1 MDFPG
6 TIQSLVMPTLVDP
19 TELGGQLQGY
29 ISSPGFAPAAILVAL
44 AAGAA
49 HALAPG
55 HGKTLAAAYLIGTEG
70 KARDALWLGSSVAVM
85 HTVSSLVLAVAWTF
99 FSLSDLIG
107 LESLTTVLQ
116 LVAGA
121 LVIATGI
128 WLIRRHLIH
137 PPGHSHG
144 HSHSHDHAHS
154 HDHSHSH
161 SHSHGTARP
170 GLMLLGISGGL
181 TPSPAAFLVLVT
193 GLFSG
198 RAGFA
203 LVLVIC
209 FGLGLG
215 AVLFIVGLL
224 ALSGRNVVVRAT
236 ESRAILQLAT
246 RVAPVL
252 AAGGI
257 TLLGCGISALAV
269 QQLVTT

>member
-1 MDFPG
+1 MSFSG
-6 TIQSLVMPTLVDP
+6 TIQTLVVPALADA
-19 TELGGQLQGY
+19 TELGGRLQEY
-29 ISSPGFAPAAILVAL
+29 VSSPGFAPAAILVAL

-70 KARDALWLGSSVAVM
+70 KVRDALWLGSSVAVM
-85 HTVSSLVLAVAWTF
+85 HTLSSLVLAVAWTF

-116 LVAGA
+116 LVAGV

-128 WLIRRHLIH
+128 WLIRRHLTR
-137 PPGHSHG
+137 P
-144 HSHSHDHAHS
+144 
-154 HDHSHSH
+154 HSHSH
-161 SHSHGTARP
+161 SHSHAHGHGHSHGHSHGTSRP
-170 GLMLLGISGGL
+170 GLVLLGISGGL

-215 AVLFIVGLL
+215 AVLFVIGLL
-224 ALSGRNVVVRAT
+224 ALSGRNVVARAT
-236 ESRAILQLAT
+236 ESRAILQAAT

>member
-1 MDFPG
+1 
-6 TIQSLVMPTLVDP
+6 MPALVDP

-29 ISSPGFAPAAILVAL
+29 ISSPGFAPVAILVAL

-116 LVAGA
+116 LVAGV

-128 WLIRRHLIH
+128 WLIRRHLTH
-137 PPGHSHG
+137 P
-144 HSHSHDHAHS
+144 
-154 HDHSHSH
+154 HSHSH
-161 SHSHGTARP
+161 SHSHSHDHGHSRSHGTTRP

-224 ALSGRNVVVRAT
+224 ALSGRNVVLRAT

-246 RVAPVL
+246 RVAPML